1 MSRPSATTL
10 PDAAVGVPPLPP
22 ALPTAVTASP
32 TATSATARVAS
43 RAVARPEAPDN
54 RSTATSS
61 VGSVPTTVAA

>member
-1 MSRPSATTL
+1 MSRANATTW

-32 TATSATARVAS
+32 TATCAAVAS
-43 RAVARPEAPDN
+43 RAVGRPAAPDN

-61 VGSVPTTVAA
+61 PGSVPTTAAA